1 MSRTPIPLNECALL
15 SRANARRYV
24 GCLGDERFKREVE
37 PHVRSRLI
45 GAERFYLREDLDVW
59 VDKPFRPHQSRIA
72 DLLD

>member
-1 MSRTPIPLNECALL
+1 MSRTKIPLSECALL
-15 SRANARRYV
+15 SRSNAQRYV

-45 GAERFYLREDLDVW
+45 GSERFYLREDLDAW
-59 VDKPFRPHQSRIA
+59 VDKPFSPPKSRIA